1 MDNKKEPNNGVVY
14 TTDESSVK
22 SVVESLGGIAAKLD
36 KIISSLAGEEQNIE
50 KDEEEPEGSLTEDG
64 SDSEIEQSSSN
75 EQATEDSDSSLE
87 ENNQSNDLVELG
99 NDQPESSLS
108 VVEDSEERVTESKS
122 EPKKESFL
130 SIFTTVLL
138 TVLCVLL
145 IFVKFI
151 WLYCVEVEGDSMN
164 ATLQTGDYL
173 LVDRLDK
180 VDRGEVVVFTLKEKA
195 YIKRVIA
202 VAGDTVLI
210 ENGNVYLKKAEESEF
225 SLVEY
230 AGVIGKTYYSPS
242 DHGKVFELTISENCI
257 FVLGD
262 NRENSTDSRAFG
274 EIDLD
279 YVDGVVHQF
288 FIDKKDGALGKI
300 YKYI

>member
-64 SDSEIEQSSSN
+64 NDSEIEQSSSN

-87 ENNQSNDLVELG
+87 ENNESNDLVELG
-99 NDQPESSLS
+99 NDEPESSLS
-108 VVEDSEERVTESKS
+108 VAEDSEERVTESKS

-210 ENGNVYLKKAEESEF
+210 
-225 SLVEY
+225 
-230 AGVIGKTYYSPS
+230 
-242 DHGKVFELTISENCI
+242 
-257 FVLGD
+257 
-262 NRENSTDSRAFG
+262 
-274 EIDLD
+274 
-279 YVDGVVHQF
+279 
-288 FIDKKDGALGKI
+288 
-300 YKYI
+300 